1 MSRGSGGE
9 NLEGKG
15 GFLIVLLLKKSLKNS
30 VRDIYD
36 TGKVI

>member
-30 VRDIYD
+30 VRDKFE
-36 TGKVI
+36 TKK